1 MNIDRAMVFA
11 AGTGARMR
19 PLTLEIPK
27 PLIKIAGKP
36 LIDYTLD
43 MLSTAGVAEAVVN
56 THHKAMMIEEY
67 LRARTSPQISIS
79 YEPELLETGG
89 GVLHALGK
97 LGNKPFFCCN
107 TDTILLDEKS
117 NSLQKLMKKWDGEKM
132 DMLLLLQPQEK
143 AFGYAGNGDFF
154 IGPDGKLPPLE
165 KSRVSP
171 FIFSGIQLISPQLFT
186 REHPKG
192 PFSLNYFYKSDI
204 QPDGFLNRIY
214 GLVHDGGWLHIGTP
228 EIIAEAEKILGSG
241 HFGA

>member
-1 MNIDRAMVFA
+1 MKIDRAMVFA
-11 AGTGARMR
+11 AGLGVRMR

-43 MLSTAGVAEAVVN
+43 MLAGSGVTKAVVN
-56 THHKAMMIEEY
+56 THHKAAMVEEY
-67 LRARTSPQISIS
+67 LKTRVTPKISIS

-89 GVLHALGK
+89 GVVQALDQ
-97 LGNKPFFCCN
+97 LGHEPFFCCN
-107 TDTILLDEKS
+107 TDTIVVDEKS
-117 NSLQKLMKKWDGEKM
+117 NSLQRLMEKWDGEVM
-132 DMLLLLQPQEK
+132 DMLLLLQPREQT
-143 AFGYAGNGDFF
+143 FGYTGNGDFF

-165 KSRVSP
+165 KSRISP
-171 FIFSGIQLISPQLFT
+171 FIFSGVQLISPRLLT

-192 PFSLNYFYKSDI
+192 AFSLNYFYKSEV

-228 EIIAEAEKILGSG
+228 EVISEAEKILGS
-241 HFGA
+241 A